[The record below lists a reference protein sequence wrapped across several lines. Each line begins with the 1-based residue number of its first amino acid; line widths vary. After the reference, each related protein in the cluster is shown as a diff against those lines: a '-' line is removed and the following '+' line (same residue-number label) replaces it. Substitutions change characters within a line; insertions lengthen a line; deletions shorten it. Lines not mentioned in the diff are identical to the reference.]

1 MQWLSVQ
8 TGVWILKK
16 GDIKRY
22 LPDKSLSS
30 GESLHILKLI
40 NYSCSQKPINDDYL
54 GQVGESW
61 YLNEKPEETTPGFLF
76 EMKPAWQAQKGKGEG
91 EGEWE
96 GEGRGSG
103 RARGRERGRR
113 RGGEKEREMNIRGFF
128 QQASS
133 TLSPQSPSLFPFLP
147 IPYPFRRLLL
157 RLSEMKHVFR
167 TP

>member
-61 YLNEKPEETTPGFLF
+61 YLNEKPEETTPGFYLRWSLRGRHKK
-76 EMKPAWQAQKGKGEG
+76 ERGR
-91 EGEWE
+91 
-96 GEGRGSG
+96 GRGSG

-157 RLSEMKHVFR
+157 KLSEMKHVFR